1 MITLKLSQKEAQAI
15 LSGAATFF
23 QELKEVNKH
32 GHMGVFW
39 KILYSDF
46 EKGLKKA
53 NKQYD
58 NQIKDIK
65 EVFDSER
72 I

>member
-15 LSGAATFF
+15 LSGAETFF
-23 QELKEVNKH
+23 EELKEVDKH
-32 GHMGVFW
+32 GHMAVFW
-39 KILYSDF
+39 KLLFVHF

-58 NQIKDIK
+58 NQIL
-65 EVFDSER
+65 EVKK
-72 I
+72 